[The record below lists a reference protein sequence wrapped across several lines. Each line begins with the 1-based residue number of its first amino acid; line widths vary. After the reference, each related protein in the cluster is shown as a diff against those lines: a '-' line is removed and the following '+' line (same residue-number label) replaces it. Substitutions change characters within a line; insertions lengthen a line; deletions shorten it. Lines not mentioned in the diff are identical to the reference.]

1 MASPFKVCFYA
12 ITDAFRAIDAF
23 THQSVRVRIKN
34 VLHVRFR
41 SLMGS
46 WFGERGVDYRSY
58 RLIHQRKAI
67 IRQDHVLQYVPLWH

>member
-41 SLMGS
+41 SFDGLLVWRTG
-46 WFGERGVDYRSY
+46 R
-58 RLIHQRKAI
+58 
-67 IRQDHVLQYVPLWH
+67 